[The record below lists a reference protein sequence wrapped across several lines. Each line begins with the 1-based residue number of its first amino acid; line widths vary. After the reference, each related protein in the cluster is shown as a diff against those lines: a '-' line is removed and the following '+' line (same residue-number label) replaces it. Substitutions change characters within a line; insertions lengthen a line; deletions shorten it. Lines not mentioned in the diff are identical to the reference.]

1 MSLWG
6 LRKTQHAF
14 AAPSVLAC
22 SPAAAAPVTPP
33 PPPPAAKPST
43 DPKDSSLVRRES
55 RKDTPAPTDDD
66 LRYLGYTGRLG
77 RIAAAVKNVRLIA
90 CACEPAHAPAS
101 ILVVVAREY
110 SRLGNTHASASSR
123 ALRVEGG
130 RGRARCRAPPSRANR
145 ATCTPALVRARH
157 RRSLAPSDDGV
168 ISRRNPRSHPHPRT
182 HHMPQTRAT
191 SASRCGRSCRDGSST
206 RRTASRSR
214 TWGVTSTSTPRSV
227 FSLSREGRNG
237 GGGRAVVDRA
247 IERSSDRARSSE
259 IERDRA
265 RSSDRAI
272 ERSRDAA
279 TLRRSTEGIHGSA
292 MIVGSSEPPS
302 WRGVEGH
309 GAEGRRKDD
318 ATGIVFVCAKHT
330 RATRATDARRARRTR
345 ACSVRQAEMTK
356 GSSREV
362 VARTAIETFTFQAWG
377 WVEMAVCRHMMY
389 EDLVS
394 EPPRSNGFGRVH
406 VGDDRLDLRAV
417 VAHPRRRPP
426 RRAHGEVTW

>member
-90 CACEPAHAPAS
+90 CACEPAHTPAS

-168 ISRRNPRSHPHPRT
+168 ISPEPSFAPSPSHPSYAADTSDVGESLRPVVPRWVVNSAYGVSFAYVGCDVYFHT
-182 HHMPQTRAT
+182 EVSLLLVTGRKKRRRRSCCCRSSDRAT
-191 SASRCGRSCRDGSST
+191 ERDRARSS
-206 RRTASRSR
+206 
-214 TWGVTSTSTPRSV
+214 
-227 FSLSREGRNG
+227 EIEQ
-237 GGGRAVVDRA
+237 DRA
-247 IERSSDRARSSE
+247 IERSSDRE
-259 IERDRA
+259 
-265 RSSDRAI
+265 
-272 ERSRDAA
+272 
-279 TLRRSTEGIHGSA
+279 TLRRCDA
-292 MIVGSSEPPS
+292 P
-302 WRGVEGH
+302 
-309 GAEGRRKDD
+309 RKGF
-318 ATGIVFVCAKHT
+318 T
-330 RATRATDARRARRTR
+330 ARR
-345 ACSVRQAEMTK
+345 
-356 GSSREV
+356 
-362 VARTAIETFTFQAWG
+362 
-377 WVEMAVCRHMMY
+377 
-389 EDLVS
+389 
-394 EPPRSNGFGRVH
+394 
-406 VGDDRLDLRAV
+406 
-417 VAHPRRRPP
+417 
-426 RRAHGEVTW
+426 

>member
-265 RSSDRAI
+265 RSSKI
-272 ERSRDAA
+272 ERSSDRETLRRCDAA
-279 TLRRSTEGIHGSA
+279 TLHGRDSRLGDDRGIQRAAVVARRRRTR
-292 MIVGSSEPPS
+292 
-302 WRGVEGH
+302 RGRTTQ
-309 GAEGRRKDD
+309 GRRHRHR
-318 ATGIVFVCAKHT
+318 FCVCQTHT
-330 RATRATDARRARRTR
+330 RDARDRRAARATDARVF
-345 ACSVRQAEMTK
+345 CSA
-356 GSSREV
+356 G
-362 VARTAIETFTFQAWG
+362 
-377 WVEMAVCRHMMY
+377 
-389 EDLVS
+389 
-394 EPPRSNGFGRVH
+394 
-406 VGDDRLDLRAV
+406 GDDEGEQ
-417 VAHPRRRPP
+417 PRGG
-426 RRAHGEVTW
+426 RAHGDRDVHVPGVGLGRDGSVSSHDV